1 MCHIS
6 FFLSLVL
13 FAGLQKL
20 TAVNF
25 LRSSD
30 FWFAT
35 KNCQKSKISTLTAEG
50 RHSEFRPSRA
60 REAAG
65 WGCQTRPFEHDTM
78 GFGAKNMLIRL
89 IGHVLFASFIGRGQR
104 PRSKRNRFP
113 PTRTSTVYCDNFRF
127 GQNWLKS
134 GENLKEELH
143 FRFPMALM
151 HFQWGKIQSSQPDF
165 SKLQRIRTV
174 WPRALCSRALSVR
187 KHRVTR
193 QPRPKALARGRIW
206 DFIFVAFFFF
216 FFFFFFISPAC
227 WLHTLRLP
235 ISGNFDI
242 FRHFSSLRTNVIV
255 LYLLIFDFEKA
266 FAPLIIRRKSN
277 FEPFWLILAP
287 GVRLSCLL
295 DNLLFLAR
303 KTKANGD
310 NLRKCVFSK
319 NGALAETRQNHL
331 QHQARLLI
339 RFRSVW
345 AKAFLMG
352 FFSNSPCVKTAI
364 LIMIFDLQR
373 KTVKNQ
379 KSRLW
384 RPKAGIRNFGRHGHV
399 RLLVE
404 AARQGPLSTIRWVLA
419 PKTC

>member
-1 MCHIS
+1 MCFFEKRSLGGNQTKS
-6 FFLSLVL
+6 FAASGSTFDTFPICLGESIFNGL
-13 FAGLQKL
+13 FFKFTMCQ
-20 TAVNF
+20 NSYF
-25 LRSSD
+25 DYD
-30 FWFAT
+30 FWFAK

-193 QPRPKALARGRIW
+193 QPRPKALARGRI
-206 DFIFVAFFFF
+206 
-216 FFFFFFISPAC
+216 
-227 WLHTLRLP
+227 
-235 ISGNFDI
+235 
-242 FRHFSSLRTNVIV
+242 
-255 LYLLIFDFEKA
+255 
-266 FAPLIIRRKSN
+266 
-277 FEPFWLILAP
+277 
-287 GVRLSCLL
+287 
-295 DNLLFLAR
+295 
-303 KTKANGD
+303 
-310 NLRKCVFSK
+310 
-319 NGALAETRQNHL
+319 
-331 QHQARLLI
+331 
-339 RFRSVW
+339 
-345 AKAFLMG
+345 
-352 FFSNSPCVKTAI
+352 
-364 LIMIFDLQR
+364 
-373 KTVKNQ
+373 
-379 KSRLW
+379 
-384 RPKAGIRNFGRHGHV
+384 
-399 RLLVE
+399 
-404 AARQGPLSTIRWVLA
+404 
-419 PKTC
+419 